1 MAQIY
6 AFANQK
12 GGVGKTTLSVHL
24 AILAHQL
31 GFNTL
36 LVDLDQQG
44 SATFLV
50 TGDGGRHHTIEGT
63 VLDIWD
69 PLKRAPLQESPIF
82 GFDFLQASIG
92 LDRVDRD
99 FNAALAALKRLHL
112 LESGSGPYDVVVID
126 CPPAPNTRQLAPI
139 FVANVHA
146 LPVTPDALGTQGL
159 KSMVSL
165 SLGDVLPINEDLK
178 VRILINRLKA
188 NSTKNKAIADNIL
201 KSLPE
206 FTFPYILYDRE
217 DVRSALRIGKP
228 YWEVCRDQAQKTA
241 WYQLFRAL
249 LESTPIPDI
258 GTEVPEPENADTILD
273 TQSTARGGPADG
285 GLRPA
290 VGPAA
295 PAGGILPSAGP
306 TAESGMDG
314 APEPEHGE
322 VAHDTYVPDDDEGEE
337 VSSTMG
343 ADEGEDEGVS
353 GEVDSQDDVLDQL
366 SREADDHE
374 VEGHK
379 AEGGTE

>member
-1 MAQIY
+1 MAKIY

-50 TGDGGRHHTIEGT
+50 TGDGNRHHTLEGT

-126 CPPAPNTRQLAPI
+126 CPPAPNTRQLAPL

-165 SLGDVLPINEDLK
+165 SLGEVLPINEDLK

-206 FTFPYILYDRE
+206 FTFPYILFDRE

-241 WYQLFRAL
+241 WYQLFLAL

-273 TQSTARGGPADG
+273 TQFSARG
-285 GLRPA
+285 
-290 VGPAA
+290 GPAA
-295 PAGGILPSAGP
+295 PAGGNMP
-306 TAESGMDG
+306 TAGGDPEV
-314 APEPEHGE
+314 AEPEDGE
-322 VAHDTYVPDDDEGEE
+322 VTHDTYIPDDDEGEE
-337 VSSTMG
+337 ASAPMG
-343 ADEGEDEGVS
+343 EGDGEETS
-353 GEVDSQDDVLDQL
+353 GEVDSQDDILDQL
-366 SREADDHE
+366 SREA
-374 VEGHK
+374 EGD
-379 AEGGTE
+379 AE

>member
-50 TGDGGRHHTIEGT
+50 TGDGSRHHTLEGT

-126 CPPAPNTRQLAPI
+126 CPPAPNTRQLAPL

-273 TQSTARGGPADG
+273 TQFSARG
-285 GLRPA
+285 
-290 VGPAA
+290 GPAA
-295 PAGGILPSAGP
+295 PAGGSPAAPAGGNMP
-306 TAESGMDG
+306 TAGGDPEV
-314 APEPEHGE
+314 AEPEDGE
-322 VAHDTYVPDDDEGEE
+322 VTHDTYIPDDDDGEE
-337 VSSTMG
+337 AS
-343 ADEGEDEGVS
+343 AQIGEDDGEETS
-353 GEVDSQDDVLDQL
+353 GEADSQDDILEQL
-366 SREADDHE
+366 SREA
-374 VEGHK
+374 
-379 AEGGTE
+379 EGGTE